1 MIAGTRK
8 ALEYG
13 MLQSFEL
20 KRSKG
25 VKRLIKKE
33 LAYRLEYSYSVSGSN
48 RNQIKFRAISTVAGT
63 R

>member
-1 MIAGTRK
+1 MIQGTRK

-20 KRSKG
+20 KRSKR
-25 VKRLIKKE
+25 VKRLIEKE
-33 LAYRLEYSYSVSGSN
+33 LAYPIQYTCSAPGGN
-48 RNQIKFRAISTVAGT
+48 RNQIKFRAISTVEGK